1 MGICALLIG
10 QESLWLC
17 AFMWG
22 WKWTC
27 CLSRF
32 SCVFLL
38 DLSSFP
44 VVRPFIYSNLEY
56 PTVSGIFLGGLIPP
70 KCCLHPW
77 SAPCSV
83 HQGWWVKTSGLT
95 PAGMLNGAF
104 CWQEADEGMVVLF
117 MRPRTNAGLK
127 PVFVCIFSMCSWQ
140 ILLMSMRFQRGI
152 RGCCRCGPMARLLK
166 GHKTIQEWNH
176 CSGSPWQMGKVIKV
190 FVYSVSVPFSSKRI
204 SRIYGGNPD
213 QDNCMLFVKGKP
225 KVALNLG
232 KTFYHSSQ
240 GSVSSVGSPAGES
253 KAQRYFF
260 QFNRESVDVSGA
272 VWCVRMKECACESRC
287 PGEAWDI
294 LPRAG
299 DGQHQWKT
307 TGHLFSPLE

>member
-1 MGICALLIG
+1 MELFGFAGKGLMKGWLCCSWGPGPTLGLSPCLFAFFPCALG
-10 QESLWLC
+10 K
-17 AFMWG
+17 FY
-22 WKWTC
+22 
-27 CLSRF
+27 
-32 SCVFLL
+32 SCPWDFREGSGAAV
-38 DLSSFP
+38 D
-44 VVRPFIYSNLEY
+44 VV
-56 PTVSGIFLGGLIPP
+56 
-70 KCCLHPW
+70 PW
-77 SAPCSV
+77 P
-83 HQGWWVKTSGLT
+83 
-95 PAGMLNGAF
+95 
-104 CWQEADEGMVVLF
+104 E
-117 MRPRTNAGLK
+117 
-127 PVFVCIFSMCSWQ
+127 
-140 ILLMSMRFQRGI
+140 
-152 RGCCRCGPMARLLK
+152 LLK

-190 FVYSVSVPFSSKRI
+190 FVYSASVPFSSKRI